1 MNKVIPIEAKRIKE
15 LREELGLTQGAFG
28 LILGLKSSTVDIE
41 RGRTK
46 LSGIVVKELM
56 KLYEVNPLWLYGESV
71 HKYIRAAGEDVSP
84 KVVTVDEVGTENIVM
99 VNAKAAAG
107 YPQNIQD
114 ISWYEQ
120 LPCFKIPL
128 PEYRNASYRVF
139 QVEGDSMQPG
149 IQADEWLVGRAEESL
164 EHISEGKIYIVVL
177 KDGVL
182 VKRIFSRKDSQE
194 LILIS
199 DNSFYPPQPIPYT
212 EIMEV
217 WQVVS
222 KLNSTLDEI
231 GSGNNMLKDISNS
244 IADLKAE
251 IKALKNQ

>member
-1 MNKVIPIEAKRIKE
+1 MNKEIPIEAKRIKE
-15 LREELGLTQGAFG
+15 LREELGLTQAGFG
-28 LILGLKSSTVDIE
+28 DLLGLKSSTVDIE

-56 KLYEVNPLWLYGESV
+56 KLHDINPLWLYGDSV
-71 HKYIRAAGEDVSP
+71 HKYIRPVGEDISP
-84 KVVTVDEVGTENIVM
+84 KVVTVDEVGTDNIVM

-149 IQADEWLVGRAEESL
+149 ILADEWLVGRAEENL
-164 EHISEGKIYIVVL
+164 QHIAEGKIYIVVL
-177 KDGVL
+177 KDSVL
-182 VKRIFSRKDSQE
+182 VKRLFRKNDSQE
-194 LILIS
+194 LLLIS
-199 DNSFYPPQPIPYT
+199 DNTFYPPQPIPYT
-212 EIMEV
+212 DIMEI

-222 KLNSTLDEI
+222 KLNSNVDQVGGEQSWLRT
-231 GSGNNMLKDISNS
+231 ISES

-251 IKALKNQ
+251 ITALKNQ

>member
-1 MNKVIPIEAKRIKE
+1 MNKDIPIEAKRIKV

-28 LILGLKSSTVDIE
+28 EILGLKSSTVDIE

-56 KLYEVNPLWLYGESV
+56 KLYEVNPLWLYGESI
-71 HKYIRAAGEDVSP
+71 HKYIRPAGEDISP
-84 KVVTVDEVGTENIVM
+84 KVVTVDEIGTENIVM

-114 ISWYEQ
+114 VSWYEQ
-120 LPCFKIPL
+120 LPCFQIPL

-149 IQADEWLVGRAEESL
+149 ILQDEWLVGRAEENL
-164 EHISEGKIYIVVL
+164 AHITEGKIYIIVL

-182 VKRIFSRKDSQE
+182 VKRIFKKGDSQE

-199 DNSFYPPQPIPYT
+199 DNAFYPPQPIPYAD
-212 EIMEV
+212 ILEV

-222 KLNSTLDEI
+222 KLNSNLDEV
-231 GSGNNMLKDISNS
+231 GMESYMLKNISDS